1 MKLKQLILSSIAVGA
16 LAFTFWRSTTCTGGY
31 WHGESRFSYES

>member
-16 LAFTFWRSTTCTGGY
+16 LAFTFGTAQPA
-31 WHGESRFSYES
+31 